1 MNRLKIFYFWNVSII
16 LKPNALKLDLYWCEA
31 CVWKSDAI
39 FFVWLFSS
47 CFFCSRRSVNKT
59 WRNSK
64 QHDGR
69 AKTREDWVASRRV
82 ASRSSLCASIQISLV
97 FFLLRYRRV
106 VSPHASFYQLDTRD
120 RMVYFLLINILF
132 LGIDLE
138 NISQQAEAIFGGST

>member
-1 MNRLKIFYFWNVSII
+1 MLNRLKIFYFWNISII
-16 LKPNALKLDLYWCEA
+16 LKPNAFKLHLYWCEA

-64 QHDGR
+64 QQDGR

-82 ASRSSLCASIQISLV
+82 VHCTLQTQTSLV

-106 VSPHASFYQLDTRD
+106 VSPHASFYQLDTRNT
-120 RMVYFLLINILF
+120 MVYFLLINILF

>member
-1 MNRLKIFYFWNVSII
+1 MNRPKIFYFWNTSII

-59 WRNSK
+59 WRNRK

-69 AKTREDWVASRRV
+69 AKTREDWVASR
-82 ASRSSLCASIQISLV
+82 SSLYASTQTSLV
-97 FFLLRYRRV
+97 FFSSATV
-106 VSPHASFYQLDTRD
+106 ASFPLTLRFTNWTPVTEWFTFYW
-120 RMVYFLLINILF
+120 LIFF